1 VTAALPIR
9 QRVFSIWDAVTTP
22 SAVNVAISVVL
33 AAVFAAVTAVVTLSA
48 TPTYSSSATLAID
61 QPGAIARSADTG
73 VIEKLDRLRLKYSG
87 LVGTLPIERGVAA
100 STGISVDDLDGHL
113 SARVGPESLLI
124 HPTATAT
131 KPATASRLAD
141 ALADE
146 ITKYAAS
153 EQVRDGIPN
162 DQRFVFEAVEPA
174 DHATKISPTAAAATA
189 LAALGA
195 LFGLGVA
202 YVVLQV
208 LTANRRLA

>member
-1 VTAALPIR
+1 MTAALPIR

-22 SAVNVAISVVL
+22 SAVNIAISIVL
-33 AAVFAAVTAVVTLSA
+33 AAVFAAVTAGLALSA

-61 QPGAIARSADTG
+61 QPDAIARSADTG
-73 VIEKLDRLRLKYSG
+73 VIEKLDRLRLKYAG
-87 LVGTLPIERGVAA
+87 LVDTLPIERGVATA
-100 STGISVDDLDGHL
+100 TGTSVDDLDGHL

-131 KPATASRLAD
+131 KAATASDLAN
-141 ALADE
+141 ALARE
-146 ITKYAAS
+146 LTTYAAN
-153 EQVRDGIPN
+153 EQARDGIPAE
-162 DQRFVFEAVEPA
+162 QRFVFESVEPA
-174 DHATKISPTAAAATA
+174 DRADKISPTGQSATA